1 MTGVFMTRAD
11 LTLPVLG
18 FPQDGD
24 VMPFEDR
31 ELLLGKTGWLASR
44 ARHLGLEIVD
54 SAERRWVVSGL
65 VPGEPPRKKWWR
77 FGRADSERA
86 GLEVELHE
94 IEREDF
100 IATRARV
107 EVEARDIFEEGDE
120 ALAAIRA
127 ASTMAEL
134 SKACFEITVRGQGCR
149 ILSGD
154 PGIPI
159 RPASEVASRA
169 LLLFAI
175 VRLALGVE
183 RSKIVEWLQE
193 QNLLVAMS
201 PEEAE
206 LFTTRRVTEQQRTAA
221 GWELE
226 RLIALLWALGLADMS
241 PAGEDP
247 DLSTVV
253 EIVPPAG
260 DMSIDRFL
268 AAELKPARDIAAM
281 AERYRNL
288 SREAGERYAGDPS
301 DKNLNEAEIAER
313 RYVALQW
320 IINPDRISWR

>member
-24 VMPFEDR
+24 VMPFEER
-31 ELLLGKTGWLASR
+31 ELLFRKTGWLAR
-44 ARHLGLEIVD
+44 HDRHLGLEIVD

-65 VPGEPPRKKWWR
+65 VPGEPPRKIWWR
-77 FGRADSERA
+77 FGRAGQQAASEI
-86 GLEVELHE
+86 ELRE

-100 IATRARV
+100 AVTRGRV
-107 EVEARDIFEEGDE
+107 EAEARAIFEEGDE
-120 ALAAIRA
+120 ALVAIRA
-127 ASTMAEL
+127 ATTMAEL

-154 PGIPI
+154 RGIPI

-169 LLLFAI
+169 LLLFAV
-175 VRLALGVE
+175 VRLALGVD
-183 RSKIVEWLQE
+183 RSKIVEWLGE
-193 QNLLVAMS
+193 QNLLGTMS

-206 LFTTRRVTEQQRTAA
+206 FFATRRVTEQQRTAA

-226 RLIALLWALGLADMS
+226 RLIALLWALGLVDMS

-288 SREAGERYAGDPS
+288 LREAEEKCARNPS
-301 DKNLNEAEIAER
+301 EENLNAAEIAER
-313 RYVALQW
+313 RYIAMQW
-320 IINPDRISWR
+320 IVNPDRISWM